1 MALARDR
8 GLPSAVLRP
17 VVRGYAG
24 DLAHDLAAAEEII
37 EEELQRYLRWL
48 AGRPAAAAVRRMRG
62 GAEEAAREELAR
74 MAGELPPE
82 LRPAVERLIL
92 RTVHRLVHKPTL
104 ELRAAAEAGDGELV
118 RVLAGLFGDVEAHWG
133 LSRKDASG
141 TAPSQ
146 QTR

>member
-37 EEELQRYLRWL
+37 EEELQRYLRWR

-62 GAEEAAREELAR
+62 G
-74 MAGELPPE
+74 
-82 LRPAVERLIL
+82 
-92 RTVHRLVHKPTL
+92 
-104 ELRAAAEAGDGELV
+104 AEAGDGELV
-118 RVLAGLFGDVEAHWG
+118 RVLAGLFGDVEAQWG